1 MSIASPLSFYLC
13 VEQMPTSFTGRVNGA
28 PSDPY
33 MTINISSGVVGSL
46 SPLPGMTVAFGTS
59 AGASDVGIQR
69 LRSWTSTQ
77 ISIGE
82 SDDLGPQIQNNDYV
96 TIWANFRLFP
106 IYPRAVISGNDATL
120 FIDYDVAWAR
130 QTIDYK
136 PVAVAGPPAVVEYN
150 GTNAQASF
158 VGDRSFALAPGAT
171 ITGYLWTAP
180 GSVEGTSTSQ
190 GTEASPVTFTWTS
203 TGQKLVYLRVTDS
216 NGKVATNYTWVF
228 VVDPNN
234 PDTVAYV
241 NFDAYNDNFDYEQGG
256 GACTFAV
263 HGNATIADFP
273 NEAMIVMASRPTTP
287 GQTTPTGY
295 WPNRDN
301 VHFVGY
307 IVGNTVRQ
315 NPVDGDVTFTA
326 VTIDT
331 LMRNVTAFPVS
342 LTYRNAPQ
350 DWTMAANLTTDRA
363 ASYLWHYHSTL
374 SLMASIRPSNY
385 TGLIQRQDFGPNG
398 GIHSQLDSELMS
410 SLWGKVVV
418 NHQGVVHHL
427 IDYNLMNDTERAA
440 VTVRKT
446 LHKGVWVDDLNIEER
461 HAYSLPV
468 NVVKMS
474 GVLYPGGEIDD
485 VCPLFSEAPGNAPKV
500 YGSEMNY
507 DRLILTSQT
516 DLNVRCGR
524 ALAKQNA
531 KYSAFAMRFINDGSF
546 TIAPQ
551 ELFTSNIEAADND
564 RGLALTTRLLPRRI
578 SRTFDNQSMLISYDV
593 GFEPETDGPPGVT
606 VDLPC
611 GPPEQKLP
619 NNRPPATPSD
629 TAGASSLASA
639 SEGSSF
645 YFAQKAGQT
654 WQRRVS
660 GLTNLNLQD
669 MIKDPWS
676 DFKNGH
682 NIDQIILWGC
692 GPGFLTRSPNT
703 GQNWEDHTPYLENPP
718 NSWADAT
725 APNITGTTIKQ
736 VLGDLFREDHLFLLT
751 QQQDAASSAYRSWL
765 MRSTDAGFTF
775 TSYALTGSSQA
786 YPLRMDL
793 DKQDGTVLWVTLWEA
808 SNQINLRKYGV
819 SSAGLTLSNT
829 YTLMTGTTLADVT
842 AHTYDANP
850 FAPLGDKNLVY
861 IYGRLSNPQGLTGTV
876 AIMNSSNGGTG
887 WQKVINDWGADRCG
901 SLYVGEAVSGN
912 RQVYGV
918 RQS

>member
-1 MSIASPLSFYLC
+1 
-13 VEQMPTSFTGRVNGA
+13 
-28 PSDPY
+28 
-33 MTINISSGVVGSL
+33 
-46 SPLPGMTVAFGTS
+46 
-59 AGASDVGIQR
+59 
-69 LRSWTSTQ
+69 
-77 ISIGE
+77 
-82 SDDLGPQIQNNDYV
+82 
-96 TIWANFRLFP
+96 
-106 IYPRAVISGNDATL
+106 
-120 FIDYDVAWAR
+120 
-130 QTIDYK
+130 
-136 PVAVAGPPAVVEYN
+136 
-150 GTNAQASF
+150 
-158 VGDRSFALAPGAT
+158 
-171 ITGYLWTAP
+171 
-180 GSVEGTSTSQ
+180 
-190 GTEASPVTFTWTS
+190 
-203 TGQKLVYLRVTDS
+203 
-216 NGKVATNYTWVF
+216 
-228 VVDPNN
+228 
-234 PDTVAYV
+234 
-241 NFDAYNDNFDYEQGG
+241 
-256 GACTFAV
+256 
-263 HGNATIADFP
+263 
-273 NEAMIVMASRPTTP
+273 
-287 GQTTPTGY
+287 
-295 WPNRDN
+295 
-301 VHFVGY
+301 
-307 IVGNTVRQ
+307 
-315 NPVDGDVTFTA
+315 
-326 VTIDT
+326 
-331 LMRNVTAFPVS
+331 
-342 LTYRNAPQ
+342 
-350 DWTMAANLTTDRA
+350 
-363 ASYLWHYHSTL
+363 
-374 SLMASIRPSNY
+374 
-385 TGLIQRQDFGPNG
+385 
-398 GIHSQLDSELMS
+398 MS

-446 LHKGVWVDDLNIEER
+446 LHKGVWVDDMSIEER

-485 VCPLFSEAPGNAPKV
+485 VCPLFSEAPGNAPKS

-551 ELFTSNIEAADND
+551 ELFTSSIEAADND

-578 SRTFDNQSMLISYDV
+578 SRTFDNQSMLIGYDV

-645 YFAQKAGQT
+645 YFAQKTGQT

-718 NSWADAT
+718 NSWGDAT

-736 VLGDLFREDHLFLLT
+736 VMGDLFREDHLFLLT
-751 QQQDAASSAYRSWL
+751 QQQDVASSAYRSWL

-808 SNQINLRKYGV
+808 TNQINLRKYGV

-829 YTLMTGTTLADVT
+829 YTLMTGTALADVT
-842 AHTYDANP
+842 GRTYDANP
-850 FAPLGDKNLVY
+850 FAPLGDKNLIYV
-861 IYGRLSNPQGLTGTV
+861 YGRLISPQGLAGTV
-876 AIMNSSNGGTG
+876 AIMRSESGGG
-887 WQKVINDWGADRCG
+887 AWAAVVNDWGVNRCG
-901 SLYVGEAVSGN
+901 SLVVGADSGGN
-912 RQVYGV
+912 RQVYAV
-918 RQS
+918 RQSP

>member
-1 MSIASPLSFYLC
+1 MSIAYNTGATGSF
-13 VEQMPTSFTGRVNGA
+13 GA
-28 PSDPY
+28 
-33 MTINISSGVVGSL
+33 
-46 SPLPGMTVAFGTS
+46 PLPGMTVQFGTS
-59 AGASDVGIQR
+59 SGGSDLGVAR
-69 LRSWTSTQ
+69 LRSWTPAGTSGV
-77 ISIGE
+77 ISVGENDDVTPYVSSGNHIRIG
-82 SDDLGPQIQNNDYV
+82 GQ
-96 TIWANFRLFP
+96 WRLWP
-106 IYPRAVISGNDATL
+106 IYPRAVISGNNAIIYT
-120 FIDYDVAWAR
+120 DYDIPFSD
-130 QTIDYK
+130 QTSSYK

-180 GSVEGTSTSQ
+180 GSVQGSSTSQ
-190 GTEASPVTFTWTS
+190 GTEGSPVTFTWTS

-216 NGKVATNYTWVF
+216 NGKTATNYTWTF

-234 PDTVAYV
+234 PETVAYV
-241 NFDAYNDNFDYEQGG
+241 NFDSYNDNFDFEQGG
-256 GACTFAV
+256 GSCTFMV
-263 HGNATIADFP
+263 EGGATIADFP
-273 NEAMIVMASRPTTP
+273 NEAMVVMASRPTTP

-315 NPVDGDVTFTA
+315 NPVSGDVTFTA
-326 VTIDT
+326 VSIDT
-331 LMRNVTAFPVS
+331 MMRNVTAFPVS

-385 TGLIQRQDFGPNG
+385 AGLIQRQDFGPNG
-398 GIHSQLDSELMS
+398 GIFAQLDSELMS

-427 IDYNLMNDTERAA
+427 IDYNLMNNTERSA

-461 HAYSLPV
+461 HTYSLPV

-500 YGSEMNY
+500 FGSEMNY

-516 DLNVRCGR
+516 DLNIRCGR

-531 KYSAFAMRFINDGSF
+531 KYTGFGLRFINDGSF

-551 ELFTSNIEAADND
+551 ELFTSSIEVADND

-578 SRTFDNQSMLISYDV
+578 SRTFDNQVGLISYDV
-593 GFEPETDGPPGVT
+593 GFEPETDGPAGVT

-611 GPPEQKLP
+611 GPPEQKMP
-619 NNRPPATPSD
+619 TNRPPSTPSD
-629 TAGASSLASA
+629 TSGANSLASA

-645 YFAQKAGQT
+645 YFAQKTGQT
-654 WQRRVS
+654 WQRRVA
-660 GLTNLNLQD
+660 GLTSLNLQD

-682 NIDQIILWGC
+682 NIDHIILWGC
-692 GPGFLTRSPNT
+692 GSGFLTRSPDT

-718 NSWADAT
+718 NSWADAVT
-725 APNITGTTIKQ
+725 PNITGTAIKQ
-736 VLGDLFREDHLFLLT
+736 VMGDLFREDHLFLLAQNSGT
-751 QQQDAASSAYRSWL
+751 GTAYRGWL

-786 YPLRMDL
+786 YPIRMDL
-793 DKQDGTVLWVTLWEA
+793 DKQDGTVLWVTLWEGN
-808 SNQINLRKYGV
+808 NQINLRKYGITA
-819 SSAGLTLSNT
+819 AGLTLTSSH
-829 YTLMTGTTLADVT
+829 TLMTGTTVNDVT
-842 AHTYDANP
+842 ARTFDANP
-850 FAPLGDKNLVY
+850 LAPLGNKNLIYV
-861 IYGRLSNPQGLTGTV
+861 YGRLNNPQGLTGTV
-876 AIMNSSNGGTG
+876 AIMNSSNGGSVWTS
-887 WQKVINDWGADRCG
+887 VINDWGADRCG
-901 SLYVGEAVSGN
+901 SLFIGEEAGSN
-912 RQVYGV
+912 RQAYAV
-918 RQS
+918 RQG